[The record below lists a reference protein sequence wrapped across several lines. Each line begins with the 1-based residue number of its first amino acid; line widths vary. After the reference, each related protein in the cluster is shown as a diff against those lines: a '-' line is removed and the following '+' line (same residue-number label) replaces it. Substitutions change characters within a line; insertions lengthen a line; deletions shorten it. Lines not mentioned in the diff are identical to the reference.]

1 MASILDKLDRLGAE
15 HPHKLLYSY
24 LDLNGNVLESYS
36 YASFLRRT
44 KAIASHLRREHH
56 FAAQDRLLLA
66 YPPGLEMI
74 CAFFGCVR
82 AGLIPVP
89 VYPPSSRG
97 FQSALFKMVH
107 IAKDCQAS
115 GILTGKDYHGSLKT
129 NLARSG
135 VAASGVDVDYISG
148 LPWIVT
154 EDFVDAVSN
163 ESAHGV
169 TNGASKGSSNGISHL
184 VKNGATHSS
193 NGATH
198 GSNGAKNGNGHSNGL
213 HSGPNGSANGNSNG
227 ASHQASKILFLQYTS
242 GSTMEPKGVVVTHDN
257 ILETSGLVIDH
268 PDPVVVSWLP
278 QYHDMG
284 LIGCYLYPALQ
295 GGTTYGF
302 APTDFIQRPIL
313 WFETIKAYR
322 ATATA
327 APNFA
332 YDYCLRAGRLS
343 KDALED
349 CDLSSLHVLMCAAE
363 PIKPE
368 TYTRFLEAFQPY
380 GLKCESFYGAY
391 GLAENTLAVSMGGRT
406 VVSVNKHGLA
416 LGKVKLTTEV
426 SEIDSSTQVVSC
438 GTPLAGIDVK
448 IVDAERHAALK
459 SGHIGE
465 IWIAGRGKCVGYWN
479 NPELTMKQFHARLV
493 DDSPYD
499 DGYLRTGD
507 MGFFHDGELYI
518 CGRIKDMIIL
528 RGQNYYPQ
536 DIEGVVERA
545 SGMIRTHC
553 VAAFQIHEDSE
564 PALAIVA
571 EVKNP
576 KVLPEARKIAAAVR
590 DYLNVETALISFI
603 APRAIPRTSSGK
615 IMRHKTKQMWLD
627 GQFSVLSEFSREKD
641 AGSSEPSSAV
651 HTPFDVLKARYNLT
665 GNESYNLVEAGL
677 DSLDLVVF
685 MHELKEL
692 LKDKGA
698 DMLAR
703 QVDIGIIQRV
713 SVAELFQLAEQLER
727 APEEA
732 LAGLR
737 HSLAAF
743 REELRI
749 TEKQMMSDDRKLRFE
764 PPAPAPLPAVPVLNH
779 VLLTGGTG
787 FIGPF
792 LIKSLLE
799 QTKAKIY
806 VLVRASDEDQ
816 GRQRLR
822 AAMDSMGPSAPG
834 LMEMFEERIVPI
846 CGDLGQASLGLT
858 QEVWDFLA
866 TEVDTVF
873 HNGATVNY
881 LFNYD
886 RMREANVIGTNETLR
901 LAFEGRPKE
910 FNYVSTTFVFG
921 WAVKSVLYET
931 DFNEDMALLDFG
943 YSQSKWVAEQV
954 VADARS
960 KGLSTRIFRPA
971 LVSPSVTGGGNN
983 FDIAVRLVAFMVN
996 HGIGVDALNQVSFV
1010 PADIVANNIVAI
1022 STTGGTEN
1030 KTYHMVRDD
1039 YANMMDITNLITK
1052 LTGRQFEIFSV
1063 DDFVPELIRR
1073 CRKED
1078 LLFPLLDFLVGSV
1091 DNITA
1096 MEFKRY
1102 ENSTYQAARDASTW
1116 GIPDPTL
1123 EETVSG
1129 ILKFMQR
1136 KGIISVQMREADH
1149 GPSVNRTMP
1158 LVDASAIVPSPA
1170 GVS

>member
-1 MASILDKLDRLGAE
+1 MASILDQLDRLGDE
-15 HPHKLLYSY
+15 HPNKLLYSY
-24 LDLNGNVLESYS
+24 LDLNGNPIEGYS
-36 YASFLRRT
+36 YASFIHRT
-44 KAIASHLRREHH
+44 KAIAGHLRKEGH
-56 FAAQDRLLLA
+56 FAVGDRLLLA

-97 FQSALFKMVH
+97 FQSAMYKMVH

-115 GILTGKDYHGSLKT
+115 GILTSADYHASLKT
-129 NLARSG
+129 NLTRSG
-135 VAASGVDVDYISG
+135 VAASGVDVDYVSG

-154 EDFVDAVSN
+154 EEFLDTIPGEVFVD
-163 ESAHGV
+163 
-169 TNGASKGSSNGISHL
+169 T
-184 VKNGATHSS
+184 
-193 NGATH
+193 
-198 GSNGAKNGNGHSNGL
+198 
-213 HSGPNGSANGNSNG
+213 
-227 ASHQASKILFLQYTS
+227 SKILFLQYTS
-242 GSTMEPKGVVVTHDN
+242 GSTMEPKGVMVSHEN
-257 ILETSGLVIDH
+257 ILDTAPLVIDH
-268 PDPVVVSWLP
+268 VSPIVVSWLP

-284 LIGCYLYPALQ
+284 LIGCYLYPALR

-302 APTDFIQRPIL
+302 SSMDFIQRPIL
-313 WFETIKAYR
+313 WFDTISTYQ

-343 KDALED
+343 KESLEG
-349 CDLSSLHVLMCAAE
+349 CDLSSLRVLMCAAE
-363 PIKPE
+363 PVKAD
-368 TYTRFLEAFQPY
+368 TFTRFLEAFQPY
-380 GLKCESFYGAY
+380 GLKSESFYAAF
-391 GLAENTLAVSMGGRT
+391 GLAENTLAVSLGGRT
-406 VVSVNKHGLA
+406 IISVNKRALA
-416 LGKVKLTTEV
+416 LGKARMATEV
-426 SEIDSSTQVVSC
+426 SEIDASTKIVSC
-438 GTPLAGIDVK
+438 GIPLPNMDVK
-448 IVDAERHAALK
+448 IVDAEQHVALK
-459 SGHIGE
+459 PNHIGE
-465 IWIAGRGKCVGYWN
+465 IWIRGIGKCQGYWN
-479 NPELTMKQFHARLV
+479 NPELTLKQFRARLV

-507 MGFFHDGELYI
+507 MGFFHDGELYV

-536 DIEGVVERA
+536 DIENVVERA
-545 SGMIRTHC
+545 SGMIRHNC

-576 KVLPEARKIAAAVR
+576 NMVPDARKIAQAVR
-590 DYLNVETALISFI
+590 NYLNVEVALISFI

-615 IMRHKTKQMWLD
+615 IMRHKTKQMWQEGL
-627 GQFSVLSEFSREKD
+627 FKVLSDFSREKD
-641 AGSSEPSSAV
+641 AGASDSCGDTQSA
-651 HTPFDVLKARYNLT
+651 FGELKARYNLT
-665 GNESYNLVEAGL
+665 GRESYNLVEAGL

-698 DMLAR
+698 EMLAR
-703 QVDIGIIQRV
+703 QVDIGVIQRV
-713 SVAELFQLAEQLER
+713 SVADLFMLAEQLES

-732 LAGLR
+732 LVHLR
-737 HSLAAF
+737 HSLGVF
-743 REELRI
+743 REEQR
-749 TEKQMMSDDRKLRFE
+749 TAEKQMMSDDRKLVFD
-764 PPAPAPLPAVPVLNH
+764 PPVPAALPAIPVMNH

-792 LIKSLLE
+792 LMKSLLE

-806 VLVRASDEDQ
+806 VLVRASDEVQ
-816 GRQRLR
+816 GRQRLQ
-822 AAMDSMGPSAPG
+822 AAMESMGPCPAG
-834 LMEMFEERIVPI
+834 LMEMFDARVIPI
-846 CGDLGQASLGLT
+846 CGDLGHPNLGLT
-858 QEVWDFLA
+858 PEVWDFLA
-866 TEVDTVF
+866 NDMDTVF

-886 RMREANVIGTNETLR
+886 RMRDANVMGTNEVLR
-901 LAFEGRPKE
+901 LSFEGRPKE

-921 WAVKSVLYET
+921 WAVKSVLNET
-931 DFNEDMALLDFG
+931 DFNEDLALLDFG

-954 VADARS
+954 VADAQR

-971 LVSPSVTGGGNN
+971 LVSPSITGGGNN

-1022 STTGGTEN
+1022 STTAGTAN
-1030 KTYHMVRDD
+1030 RTYHIVRDD
-1039 YANMMDITNLITK
+1039 YANMLDITNLITK
-1052 LTGRQFEIFSV
+1052 STGRQFEVFSV

-1102 ENSTYQAARDASTW
+1102 DNSDYQKARDASKW
-1116 GIPDPTL
+1116 GIPDPSL
-1123 EETVSG
+1123 EDTVNG
-1129 ILKFMQR
+1129 ILKFMYR
-1136 KGIISVQMREADH
+1136 KGIISVAAREVA
-1149 GPSVNRTMP
+1149 PASTAAQP
-1158 LVDASAIVPSPA
+1158 LAFTNASPA
-1170 GVS
+1170 TTVF

>member
-1 MASILDKLDRLGAE
+1 MMASILDHLDLLADK
-15 HPHKLLYSY
+15 HPDKLLYAY
-24 LDLNGNVLESYS
+24 LDVNGDPIERYT
-36 YASFLRRT
+36 YASFLDRAQ
-44 KAIASHLRREHH
+44 AIAGNLRKKDQ
-56 FAAQDRLLLA
+56 FAVGDRLLLA

-97 FQSALFKMVH
+97 FQSALYKMVH
-107 IAKDCQAS
+107 IAKDCQAA
-115 GILTGKDYHGSLKT
+115 GILTSRDYQASLKT

-135 VAASGVDVDYISG
+135 VSASGVDVDYISS
-148 LPWIVT
+148 LQWIAT
-154 EDFVDAVSN
+154 EDFVDPILDLPAAV
-163 ESAHGV
+163 
-169 TNGASKGSSNGISHL
+169 
-184 VKNGATHSS
+184 
-193 NGATH
+193 
-198 GSNGAKNGNGHSNGL
+198 
-213 HSGPNGSANGNSNG
+213 P
-227 ASHQASKILFLQYTS
+227 SKILFLQYTS
-242 GSTMEPKGVVVTHDN
+242 GSTMEPKGVIVTHEN
-257 ILETSGLVIDH
+257 ILDTSPLVIDH
-268 PDPVVVSWLP
+268 TSPVVVSWLP

-284 LIGCYLYPALQ
+284 LIGCYLYPALR

-302 APTDFIQRPIL
+302 APMDFIQRPIL
-313 WFETIKAYR
+313 WFDAITTYH

-343 KDALED
+343 KESLEA
-349 CDLSSLHVLMCAAE
+349 CDLSSLRVLMCAAE
-363 PIKPE
+363 PVKAD

-380 GLKCESFYGAY
+380 GLKSESFYVAY
-391 GLAENTLAVSMGGRT
+391 GLAENTLAVSLGGRNI
-406 VVSVNKHGLA
+406 VSVNKRALA
-416 LGKVKLTTEV
+416 LGKARMTTEV
-426 SEIDSSTQVVSC
+426 SEIDRATQIVSC
-438 GTPLAGIDVK
+438 GTSLPGLDVK
-448 IVDAERHAALK
+448 IVDPEGHFALK
-459 SGHIGE
+459 PERIGE
-465 IWIAGRGKCVGYWN
+465 IWVAGSGKCLGYWN
-479 NPELTMKQFHARLV
+479 NSELTLKQFRARLV
-493 DDSPYD
+493 DDTPYD

-507 MGFFHDGELYI
+507 LGFFHDGELYV

-536 DIEGVVERA
+536 DIENVVEKA
-545 SGMIRTHC
+545 SSLIRHNC
-553 VAAFQIHEDSE
+553 VAAFQIQEDSE

-576 KVLPEARKIAAAVR
+576 RALPDARKIATAIR
-590 DYLNVETALISFI
+590 NYLNMEVAVISLI

-615 IMRHKTKQMWLD
+615 IMRHKAKQMWLQ
-627 GQFSVLSEFSREKD
+627 GRFTVLSDFSREKD
-641 AGSSEPSSAV
+641 AGNVPCETGMHSSFSE
-651 HTPFDVLKARYNLT
+651 LKARYNLT
-665 GNESYNLVEAGL
+665 GLESYNLVEAGL

-698 DMLAR
+698 EMLAR
-703 QVDIGIIQRV
+703 QVDISVVQRV
-713 SVAELFQLAEQLER
+713 SVAELFGLAEKLES

-732 LAGLR
+732 LEHLR
-737 HSLAAF
+737 HALAAF
-743 REELRI
+743 REEQSSA
-749 TEKQMMSDDRKLRFE
+749 EKQMMSNDRKLIFE
-764 PPAPAPLPAVPVLNH
+764 PPVPLPMPETPMLNK

-799 QTKAKIY
+799 QTRAKVY
-806 VLVRASDEDQ
+806 VLVRSSDEKQ

-822 AAMDSMGPSAPG
+822 AAMESMGPCGAG
-834 LMEMFEERIVPI
+834 LMEMFEARVIPV
-846 CGDLGQASLGLT
+846 CGDLGQPKLGLM
-858 QEVWDFLA
+858 QDAWDFLA
-866 TEVDTVF
+866 SEIDTVF

-886 RMREANVIGTNETLR
+886 LMRDANVLGTNEVVR

-931 DFNEDMALLDFG
+931 DRNENMELLDFG

-954 VADARS
+954 VLDARS
-960 KGLSTRIFRPA
+960 RGLRARIFRPA

-996 HGIGVDALNQVSFV
+996 HGIGVDTLNQVSFV

-1022 STTGGTEN
+1022 STTRGTAN
-1030 KTYHMVRDD
+1030 KTYHVVRDD
-1039 YANMMDITNLITK
+1039 YSNMMDITGLITK
-1052 LTGRQFEIFSV
+1052 ATGRKFEIFSLP
-1063 DDFVPELIRR
+1063 DFVPELIRR

-1091 DNITA
+1091 DNISA

-1102 ENSTYQAARDASTW
+1102 ESSAYQVARDASVW
-1116 GIPDPTL
+1116 GKADPSL
-1123 EETVSG
+1123 EDTVNG
-1129 ILKFMQR
+1129 ILKFMYR
-1136 KGIISVQMREADH
+1136 KGIISVAAREAHDVDQ
-1149 GPSVNRTMP
+1149 VNAVPPAERLLHYP
-1158 LVDASAIVPSPA
+1158 DALSATS
-1170 GVS
+1170 

>member
-1 MASILDKLDRLGAE
+1 MTSILDQLDKLGDE

-24 LDLNGNVLESYS
+24 IDLNGNPIEGYS
-36 YASFLRRT
+36 YAQFIRRT
-44 KAIASHLRREHH
+44 KAVAGHLRREHR
-56 FAAQDRLLLA
+56 FAAGDRLLLA

-97 FQSALFKMVH
+97 FQSALYKMVH

-115 GILTGKDYHGSLKT
+115 GVLTSKDYHGSLKT

-135 VAASGVDVDYISG
+135 VSASGVDIDYISG

-154 EDFVDAVSN
+154 EDFVDMISE
-163 ESAHGV
+163 ESFA
-169 TNGASKGSSNGISHL
+169 GASNL
-184 VKNGATHSS
+184 
-193 NGATH
+193 
-198 GSNGAKNGNGHSNGL
+198 
-213 HSGPNGSANGNSNG
+213 
-227 ASHQASKILFLQYTS
+227 LFLQYTS
-242 GSTMEPKGVVVTHDN
+242 GSTNAPKGVMVTHEN
-257 ILETSGLVIDH
+257 ILHTYPLVIGH
-268 PDPVVVSWLP
+268 PQPTVVSWLP

-302 APTDFIQRPIL
+302 SSMDFIQRPIL
-313 WFETIKAYR
+313 WFDTIKTYQAS
-322 ATATA
+322 ATV

-343 KDALED
+343 KESLED
-349 CDLSSLHVLMCAAE
+349 CDLSSLRVLMVAAE
-363 PIKPE
+363 PVKPD
-368 TYTRFLEAFQPY
+368 TYTRFLQTFQPY
-380 GLKCESFYGAY
+380 GLKSESFFAAY
-391 GLAENTLAVSMGGRT
+391 GLAENTLAVSLRGRNII
-406 VVSVNKHGLA
+406 SVNKNALA
-416 LGKVKLTTEV
+416 LGKARMTTEV
-426 SEIDSSTQVVSC
+426 SGVVTASQIVSC
-438 GTPLAGIDVK
+438 GTPLPIVDLK
-448 IVDAERHAALK
+448 IVDPERHVALE
-459 SGHIGE
+459 SDRVGE
-465 IWIAGRGKCVGYWN
+465 IWIAGAAKCDGYWN

-507 MGFFHDGELYI
+507 MGFLHDGELFV

-536 DIEGVVERA
+536 DIEDVVEKA
-545 SGMIRTHC
+545 SGLIRGHC
-553 VAAFQIHEDSE
+553 VVAFQIHEDSE

-576 KVLPEARKIAAAVR
+576 KATPDARKIAAAVR
-590 DYLNVETALISFI
+590 NYLNVEVALISFI

-627 GQFSVLSEFSREKD
+627 GQFTVLSEYSREKD
-641 AGSSEPSSAV
+641 TGSAEGGSEVLS
-651 HTPFDVLKARYNLT
+651 PFSELKARYNLT
-665 GNESYNLVEAGL
+665 GTETFSLVEAGL

-685 MHELKEL
+685 MHEVKEL

-703 QVDIGIIQRV
+703 QVDISVIQRV
-713 SVAELFQLAEQLER
+713 SIAELFRLVEQLDS

-732 LAGLR
+732 LVMLR
-737 HSLAAF
+737 HALAAF
-743 REELRI
+743 RDEQRAAEM
-749 TEKQMMSDDRKLRFE
+749 QMMSDDRKLNFE
-764 PPAPAPLPAVPVLNH
+764 PPAPGPVPEVPVLNH

-792 LIKSLLE
+792 LVKSLLE
-799 QTKAKIY
+799 QTQARIY
-806 VLVRASDEDQ
+806 VLVRSSDEDQ

-822 AAMDSMGPSAPG
+822 AAMESMGPCGAG
-834 LMEMFEERIVPI
+834 LMRMFESRVIPI
-846 CGDLGQASLGLT
+846 CGDLGQPKLGLT
-858 QEVWDFLA
+858 QDVWDFLA
-866 TEVDTVF
+866 NEMDAVF

-886 RMREANVIGTNETLR
+886 RMRDANVLGTNEVLR

-921 WAVKSVLYET
+921 WAVKKVLNET
-931 DFNEDMALLDFG
+931 DMNEDMELLDFG
-943 YSQSKWVAEQV
+943 YSQTKWVAEQV
-954 VADARS
+954 VADARD
-960 KGLSTRIFRPA
+960 KGLSVRIFRPA

-1010 PADIVANNIVAI
+1010 PADIAANNIVAI
-1022 STTGGTEN
+1022 STTAGTAN
-1030 KTYHMVRDD
+1030 KTYHVVRDD
-1039 YANMMDITNLITK
+1039 YANMMDITGLITRT
-1052 LTGRQFEIFSV
+1052 TGRQFEIFSIS
-1063 DDFVPELIRR
+1063 DFIPELIRR

-1091 DNITA
+1091 DNISA

-1102 ENSTYQAARDASTW
+1102 DNSSYQTARDASRW
-1116 GIPDPTL
+1116 GKADPSL
-1123 EETVSG
+1123 EDTVNG
-1129 ILKFMQR
+1129 ILKFMHR
-1136 KGIISVQMREADH
+1136 KGIISVAVRE
-1149 GPSVNRTMP
+1149 
-1158 LVDASAIVPSPA
+1158 VDATDAAVIA
-1170 GVS
+1170 R

>member
-1 MASILDKLDRLGAE
+1 MASILDQLDRLGEE
-15 HPHKLLYSY
+15 HPHKLLYSF
-24 LDLNGNVLESYS
+24 LDLNGNPLECYSYS
-36 YASFLRRT
+36 SFIHRT
-44 KAIASHLRREHH
+44 KAIADHLLKSGH
-56 FAAQDRLLLA
+56 FAAEDRLLLA

-97 FQSALFKMVH
+97 FQSSLYKMVH
-107 IAKDCQAS
+107 IAKDCQAA
-115 GILTGKDYHGSLKT
+115 GILTSKDYHASLKT
-129 NLARSG
+129 NLTRSG
-135 VAASGVDVDYISG
+135 VATSGVDVDYISS

-154 EDFVDAVSN
+154 EEFVEPIADSPVA
-163 ESAHGV
+163 
-169 TNGASKGSSNGISHL
+169 
-184 VKNGATHSS
+184 AT
-193 NGATH
+193 
-198 GSNGAKNGNGHSNGL
+198 
-213 HSGPNGSANGNSNG
+213 
-227 ASHQASKILFLQYTS
+227 SKILFLQYTS
-242 GSTMEPKGVVVTHDN
+242 GSTMEPKGVMVSHEN
-257 ILETSGLVIDH
+257 ILDTCPLVIDH
-268 PDPVVVSWLP
+268 INPVVVSWLP

-284 LIGCYLYPALQ
+284 LIGCYLYPALR

-302 APTDFIQRPIL
+302 ASMDFIQRPIL
-313 WFETIKAYR
+313 WFDTITTYK

-332 YDYCLRAGRLS
+332 YDFCLRAGRLS
-343 KDALED
+343 KESLKG
-349 CDLSSLHVLMCAAE
+349 CDLSTLKVLMCAAE
-363 PIKPE
+363 PVKAD
-368 TYTRFLEAFQPY
+368 TFTRFLEAFQPY
-380 GLKCESFYGAY
+380 GLKTESFYAAF
-391 GLAENTLAVSMGGRT
+391 GLAENTLAVSLGGRKII
-406 VVSVNKHGLA
+406 SVNKRALA
-416 LGKVKLTTEV
+416 LGKARTATEV
-426 SEIDSSTQVVSC
+426 SEIDSSTKVVSC
-438 GTPLAGIDVK
+438 GVPLPNMDVK
-448 IVDAERHAALK
+448 IVEPDQHVALP
-459 SGHIGE
+459 SGEVGE
-465 IWIAGRGKCVGYWN
+465 IWIRGIGKCRGYWN
-479 NPELTMKQFHARLV
+479 NPQLTLKQFRARLV

-507 MGFFHDGELYI
+507 MGFMHDGELFV

-536 DIEGVVERA
+536 DIESVVEKS
-545 SGMIRTHC
+545 SGMVRHNC

-576 KVLPEARKIAAAVR
+576 KMLPDARKIAQAVR
-590 DYLNVETALISFI
+590 NYLNVEVALISFI

-615 IMRHKTKQMWLD
+615 IMRHKTKQMWQE
-627 GQFSVLSEFSREKD
+627 GQFTVLSDFSREKD
-641 AGSSEPSSAV
+641 AGALESETDAQ
-651 HTPFDVLKARYNLT
+651 TPFGELKARYNLT
-665 GNESYNLVEAGL
+665 GKETYNLVEAGL

-703 QVDIGIIQRV
+703 QVDIGVIQRV
-713 SVAELFQLAEQLER
+713 SVADLFMLAEQLES

-732 LAGLR
+732 LVHLR
-737 HSLAAF
+737 QSLAVF
-743 REELRI
+743 REEQRAA
-749 TEKQMMSDDRKLRFE
+749 EKTMMSNDRKLVFD
-764 PPAPAPLPAVPVLNH
+764 PPMPDPLPAVPVMNH

-799 QTKAKIY
+799 QTQAKIY
-806 VLVRASDEDQ
+806 VLVRASDEVL
-816 GRQRLR
+816 GRQRLT
-822 AAMDSMGPSAPG
+822 AAMESMGPCAES
-834 LMEMFEERIVPI
+834 LMEMFEARVVPI
-846 CGDLGQASLGLT
+846 CGDLAHANLGVSP
-858 QEVWDFLA
+858 EVWEFLA
-866 TEVDTVF
+866 TEMDTVF

-886 RMREANVIGTNETLR
+886 RMRDANVMGTNEVLR
-901 LAFEGRPKE
+901 LSFEGRPKE

-931 DFNEDMALLDFG
+931 DFNEDLELLDFG

-971 LVSPSVTGGGNN
+971 LVSPSLSGGGNN

-1010 PADIVANNIVAI
+1010 PADIVANNIVSI
-1022 STTGGTEN
+1022 SATAGTEN
-1030 KTYHMVRDD
+1030 KTYHIVRDD
-1039 YANMMDITNLITK
+1039 YANMLDITNLITK
-1052 LTGRQFEIFSV
+1052 STGRQFDIFSV

-1091 DNITA
+1091 DNITG

-1102 ENSTYQAARDASTW
+1102 DNSEYQTARDASAW

-1123 EETVSG
+1123 EDTVNG
-1129 ILKFMQR
+1129 ILKFMHR
-1136 KGIISVQMREADH
+1136 KGIISVAPRE
-1149 GPSVNRTMP
+1149 
-1158 LVDASAIVPSPA
+1158 LSPA
-1170 GVS
+1170 EVPPASVAYTEA

>member
-1 MASILDKLDRLGAE
+1 MASILDQLDRLGDE

-24 LDLNGNVLESYS
+24 LDLNGNPVECYSYS
-36 YASFLRRT
+36 SFIERT
-44 KAIASHLRREHH
+44 KAIAGHLRKKHR
-56 FAAQDRLLLA
+56 FAPQDRLLLA

-97 FQSALFKMVH
+97 FQSALYKMIH
-107 IAKDCQAS
+107 IAKDCQAT
-115 GILTGKDYHGSLKT
+115 GILTSKDYHASLKT
-129 NLARSG
+129 NLIRSG
-135 VAASGVDVDYISG
+135 VSESGVDVDYISG

-154 EDFVDAVSN
+154 EDFVDM
-163 ESAHGV
+163 
-169 TNGASKGSSNGISHL
+169 ISDEPF
-184 VKNGATHSS
+184 VDT
-193 NGATH
+193 
-198 GSNGAKNGNGHSNGL
+198 
-213 HSGPNGSANGNSNG
+213 
-227 ASHQASKILFLQYTS
+227 SKILFLQYTS
-242 GSTMEPKGVVVTHDN
+242 GSTMEPKGVMVTHEN
-257 ILETSGLVIDH
+257 ILHTCPLVIDH

-284 LIGCYLYPALQ
+284 LIGCYLYPALK
-295 GGTTYGF
+295 GGTMYGF
-302 APTDFIQRPIL
+302 ASTDFIQRPIL
-313 WFETIKAYR
+313 WFDAITTYR

-343 KDALED
+343 KESLDD
-349 CDLSSLHVLMCAAE
+349 CDLSSLRVLMCAAE
-363 PIKPE
+363 PVKPD
-368 TYTRFLEAFQPY
+368 TYTRFLETFQPY
-380 GLKCESFYGAY
+380 GLESESFYAAY
-391 GLAENTLAVSMGGRT
+391 GLAENTLAVSLGGRNI
-406 VVSVNKHGLA
+406 VSVNKRALA
-416 LGKVKLTTEV
+416 LGKARMTTEV
-426 SEIDSSTQVVSC
+426 SEIDTATQIVSC
-438 GTPLAGIDVK
+438 GTPLPGIDVK
-448 IVDAERHAALK
+448 IVDPEQHLALEA
-459 SGHIGE
+459 GLIGE
-465 IWIAGRGKCVGYWN
+465 IWVAGNGKCLGYWK
-479 NPELTMKQFHARLV
+479 NPELTLKQFRARIV
-493 DDSPYD
+493 DDSPYE

-507 MGFFHDGELYI
+507 MGFFHDGELFV
-518 CGRIKDMIIL
+518 CGRMKDMIIL

-536 DIEGVVERA
+536 DIENVVERA
-545 SGMIRTHC
+545 SGLIRANC

-576 KVLPEARKIAAAVR
+576 NALPEGRKIAAAVR
-590 DYLNVETALISFI
+590 NFLNVEVALISFI

-615 IMRHKTKQMWLD
+615 IMRHKAKHMWLE
-627 GQFSVLSEFSREKD
+627 GRFTVLSEFSREKD
-641 AGSSEPSSAV
+641 AGAFASGSDIQS
-651 HTPFDVLKARYNLT
+651 PFDELKARYNLT
-665 GNESYNLVEAGL
+665 GMESYNLVEAGL

-698 DMLAR
+698 EMLAR
-703 QVDIGIIQRV
+703 QVDIGVIQRV
-713 SVAELFQLAEQLER
+713 SVAELFQLAEQLEH

-732 LAGLR
+732 LVVLR

-743 REELRI
+743 REEQREA
-749 TEKQMMSDDRKLRFE
+749 EKQMMSDDSKLIFT
-764 PPAPAPLPAVPVLNH
+764 PSIPASLPEIPVINH

-792 LIKSLLE
+792 LMKSLLE
-799 QTKAKIY
+799 QTQAKIY
-806 VLVRASDEDQ
+806 VLVRSSDEVQ
-816 GRQRLR
+816 GSQRLR
-822 AAMDSMGPSAPG
+822 TAMESMGPCPAR
-834 LMEMFEERIVPI
+834 LMQMFEARVIPI
-846 CGDLGQASLGLT
+846 CGDLGQPNLGLSPD
-858 QEVWDFLA
+858 VWDFLA
-866 TEVDTVF
+866 NEIDTVF

-886 RMREANVIGTNETLR
+886 RMRDANVLGTNEVLR
-901 LAFEGRPKE
+901 LAFEGRSKE

-931 DFNEDMALLDFG
+931 DFNKDMELLDFG

-960 KGLSTRIFRPA
+960 RGLSTRIFRPA
-971 LVSPSVTGGGNN
+971 LVSPSITGGGNN

-1022 STTGGTEN
+1022 STTPGTAN
-1030 KTYHMVRDD
+1030 NTYHVVRDD
-1039 YANMMDITNLITK
+1039 YANMMDITGLITK
-1052 LTGRQFEIFSV
+1052 STGRQFEIFSV
-1063 DDFVPELIRR
+1063 SDFVPELIRR

-1102 ENSTYQAARDASTW
+1102 DSSSYQAARDASAW
-1116 GIPDPTL
+1116 GKADPSL
-1123 EETVSG
+1123 EDTVNG
-1129 ILKFMQR
+1129 ILKFMHR
-1136 KGIISVQMREADH
+1136 KGIISVAAREPNA
-1149 GPSVNRTMP
+1149 VLP
-1158 LVDASAIVPSPA
+1158 LDTRMACTDA
-1170 GVS
+1170 

>member
-1 MASILDKLDRLGAE
+1 MASILDQLDRLGDE

-24 LDLNGNVLESYS
+24 LDLNGNPIESYT
-36 YASFLRRT
+36 YASFLHRT
-44 KAIASHLRREHH
+44 KAIAGHLRKEHH
-56 FAAQDRLLLA
+56 FAPGDRLLLA

-89 VYPPSSRG
+89 VYPPGSRG
-97 FQSALFKMVH
+97 FQSALYKMVH
-107 IAKDCQAS
+107 IAKDCQAA
-115 GILTGKDYHGSLKT
+115 GVLTSSDYHASLKT

-154 EDFVDAVSN
+154 EEFSDKP
-163 ESAHGV
+163 SA
-169 TNGASKGSSNGISHL
+169 TTSNGFH
-184 VKNGATHSS
+184 VE
-193 NGATH
+193 
-198 GSNGAKNGNGHSNGL
+198 
-213 HSGPNGSANGNSNG
+213 PSAET
-227 ASHQASKILFLQYTS
+227 AKILFLQYTS
-242 GSTMEPKGVVVTHDN
+242 GSTMEPKGVVVTHQN
-257 ILETSGLVIDH
+257 ILDTYSLVIDH
-268 PDPVVVSWLP
+268 PEPVVVSWLP

-284 LIGCYLYPALQ
+284 LIGCYLYPALK

-302 APTDFIQRPIL
+302 APMDFIQRPIL
-313 WFETIKAYR
+313 WFDAITTYR

-343 KDALED
+343 KESLED
-349 CDLSSLHVLMCAAE
+349 CDLSSLQVLMCAAE
-363 PIKPE
+363 PVKPD
-368 TYTRFLEAFQPY
+368 TFTRFLETFQPY
-380 GLKCESFYGAY
+380 GLKCESFYAAY
-391 GLAENTLAVSMGGRT
+391 GLAENTLAVSLRGRSI
-406 VVSVNKHGLA
+406 VSVNKRALA
-416 LGKVKLTTEV
+416 LGKARMTTEV
-426 SEIDSSTQVVSC
+426 SEVDASTQIVSC
-438 GTPLAGIDVK
+438 GIPLPGIDVK
-448 IVDAERHAALK
+448 IVDAEQHVALK
-459 SGHIGE
+459 DGLIGE
-465 IWIAGRGKCVGYWN
+465 IWIAGSGKCLGYWK
-479 NPELTMKQFHARLV
+479 NPELTLKQFHARLV

-507 MGFFHDGELYI
+507 MGFFHSGELFV

-536 DIEGVVERA
+536 DIENVVERA
-545 SGMIRTHC
+545 SGLIRTSC
-553 VAAFQIHEDSE
+553 VAAFQVHEDSE

-590 DYLNVETALISFI
+590 SYLNVEVALISFI

-615 IMRHKTKQMWLD
+615 IMRHRAKHMWQQ
-627 GQFSVLSEFSREKD
+627 GEFTVLSEFSREKD
-641 AGSSEPSSAV
+641 AGACESTSDIQS
-651 HTPFDVLKARYNLT
+651 PFDALKARYNLT
-665 GNESYNLVEAGL
+665 GSESYNLVEAGL

-698 DMLAR
+698 EMLAR
-703 QVDIGIIQRV
+703 QVDIGVIQRV
-713 SVAELFQLAEQLER
+713 SVAELFGLAEQLER

-732 LAGLR
+732 LVMLR
-737 HSLAAF
+737 HSLATF
-743 REELRI
+743 REEQREA
-749 TEKQMMSDDRKLRFE
+749 EKQMMSKDRKLVFA
-764 PPAPAPLPAVPVLNH
+764 PPSPAALPEIPTLNPVQNH

-799 QTKAKIY
+799 QTRAKIY

-816 GRQRLR
+816 GKQRLK
-822 AAMDSMGPSAPG
+822 AAMESMGPCPAS
-834 LMEMFEERIVPI
+834 LMHMFEARVIPI
-846 CGDLGQASLGLT
+846 CGDLGQPQLGLT
-858 QEVWDFLA
+858 QDAWDFLA
-866 TEVDTVF
+866 NEVDAVY

-886 RMREANVIGTNETLR
+886 RMRDANVMGTNEVLR
-901 LAFEGRPKE
+901 LAFEGRPKDL
-910 FNYVSTTFVFG
+910 NYVSTTFIFG

-931 DFNEDMALLDFG
+931 NGNEDMELLDFG
-943 YSQSKWVAEQV
+943 YSQSKWVAEKV
-954 VADARS
+954 VEDARS
-960 KGLSTRIFRPA
+960 KGLSVRIFRPA

-1010 PADIVANNIVAI
+1010 PADVTANNIVAI
-1022 STTGGTEN
+1022 SNTPGTEN
-1030 KTYHMVRDD
+1030 KTYHVVRDD
-1039 YANMMDITNLITK
+1039 YANMLDITSLITK
-1052 LTGRQFEIFSV
+1052 ATGRKFEIFSIK
-1063 DDFVPELIRR
+1063 DFVPELIRR

-1102 ENSTYQAARDASTW
+1102 DNSTYQAARDASRC
-1116 GIPDPTL
+1116 GLMDPSL
-1123 EETVSG
+1123 EDTVNG
-1129 ILKFMQR
+1129 ILKFMHR
-1136 KGIISVQMREADH
+1136 KGIISVAPRDIATAVAAD
-1149 GPSVNRTMP
+1149 
-1158 LVDASAIVPSPA
+1158 
-1170 GVS
+1170 